1 MARLLVNKELRVLI
15 KDLQGLGY
23 TVRRD
28 GGQHLK
34 VYTQAGACIY
44 SLPNSPGR
52 GRWRQN
58 LLADIR
64 KLSA

>member
-34 VYTQAGACIY
+34 VYTH
-44 SLPNSPGR
+44 GR
-52 GRWRQN
+52 PPVVGPAVMRVG
-58 LLADIR
+58 LLSFR
-64 KLSA
+64 VGFSG